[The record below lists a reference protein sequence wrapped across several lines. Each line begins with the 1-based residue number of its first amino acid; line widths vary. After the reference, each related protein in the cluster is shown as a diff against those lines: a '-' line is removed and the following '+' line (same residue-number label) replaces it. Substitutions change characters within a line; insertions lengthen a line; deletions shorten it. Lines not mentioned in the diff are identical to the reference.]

1 MFYHIDDISILIE
14 LKLQFERK
22 NQIDVNV
29 VK

>member
-1 MFYHIDDISILIE
+1 MFYYINDVSILIE

-22 NQIDVNV
+22 NQTDVNM

>member
-1 MFYHIDDISILIE
+1 MFYNIDDVSILIE

-22 NQIDVNV
+22 NQIDVNM